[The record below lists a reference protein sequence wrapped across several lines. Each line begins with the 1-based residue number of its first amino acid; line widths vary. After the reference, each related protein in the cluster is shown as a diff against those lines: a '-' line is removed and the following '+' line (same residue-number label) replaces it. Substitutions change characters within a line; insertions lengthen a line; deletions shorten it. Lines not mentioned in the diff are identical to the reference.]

1 VVEEFPRKNV
11 TKDLVEMVAVES
23 TMVVEDLVMGED
35 MILEV
40 KEEEEN
46 LMMWVEMGVNMM
58 LIVEEVEDFV
68 LGVE

>member
-1 VVEEFPRKNV
+1 M

-40 KEEEEN
+40 EEEEEN
-46 LMMWVEMGVNMM
+46 LMM
-58 LIVEEVEDFV
+58 
-68 LGVE
+68 

>member
-1 VVEEFPRKNV
+1 M

-46 LMMWVEMGVNMM
+46 LMM
-58 LIVEEVEDFV
+58 
-68 LGVE
+68 